1 MIPDGVREL
10 EVRTPGSAGLA
21 LEWTGG
27 TVTVEMKRFS
37 ALLKLCFPVLE
48 VGEPVR
54 YQVRYTLLL
63 AE

>member
-37 ALLKLCFPVLE
+37 ALLEWRFPVLE

>member
-1 MIPDGVREL
+1 MD
-10 EVRTPGSAGLA
+10 
-21 LEWTGG
+21 GG

-37 ALLKLCFPVLE
+37 ALRKLHFPALE
-48 VGEPVR
+48 VGEPVH